1 MKSVSICV
9 YLWLTMSLF
18 AQTKPSGNADAGKK
32 LFTANG
38 CYQCHGYVGQGG
50 AAGAR
55 IGRTALNLQ
64 AFTKYVRQPTGQ
76 MPPYTAKVMTD
87 EQLADVY
94 AYLQSIPA
102 APARKDIP
110 LLNEN

>member
-1 MKSVSICV
+1 MKIF
-9 YLWLTMSLF
+9 TMAIALAFTVAAF
-18 AQTKPSGNADAGKK
+18 AQSKPGNASEGKK

-64 AFTKYVRQPTGQ
+64 AFLRYVRQPTGN
-76 MPPYTAKVMTD
+76 MPPYTAKVMSDAQLTD
-87 EQLADVY
+87 IY
-94 AYLQSIPA
+94 AYLQSLPA
-102 APARKDIP
+102 PPPRKDIP